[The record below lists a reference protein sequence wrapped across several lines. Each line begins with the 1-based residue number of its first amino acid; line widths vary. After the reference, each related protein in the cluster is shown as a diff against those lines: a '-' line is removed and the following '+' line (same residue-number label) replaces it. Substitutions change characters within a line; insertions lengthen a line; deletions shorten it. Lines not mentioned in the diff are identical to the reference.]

1 MKIAGIIAEYNPF
14 HSGHAAQI
22 AQLRAAGFDAIVCVC
37 APSMVQ
43 RGTQSIFPT
52 AVRTRAA
59 LCGGVDLVL
68 SLPAPFATLSAE
80 GFAAAGVR
88 LIAALGVCDVLAFGT
103 ETCNQPLLDAAVNAL
118 QSAEFTPK
126 LQNELAKGL
135 PFATARAAA
144 ADALCAG
151 SGALLRSPNN
161 ILAVEYCKELTCLC
175 AAGQKAPKPL
185 ALPRKG
191 TAHDAPITDAAQKI
205 VSASA
210 LRTLALAKNAGVAAW
225 QNAVPPACM
234 KIYESAQQA
243 GQLFSPAAFDTAIL
257 SRLRGQSLAALQTV
271 RGGTEGL
278 ENRLFS
284 AIQTADTLENLYTAL
299 KTKRYAH
306 ARMRRLVLD
315 AALGYTNDLPK
326 TPPYLHVLGATQTGL
341 AVLSQAKMRASL
353 PLSHALTQ
361 LAQTGKQ
368 AQSIADAHSAAE
380 DFAALCLQKPMPCG
394 TAYTTKMIREDA

>member
-14 HSGHAAQI
+14 HSGHAFQI
-22 AQLRAAGFDAIVCVC
+22 EQLRAAGVDAIVCVC
-37 APSMVQ
+37 APSVVQ

-52 AVRTRAA
+52 AVRTKAA
-59 LCGGVDLVL
+59 LRGGVDLVL

-80 GFAAAGVR
+80 GFAAAGVQ
-88 LIAALGVCDVLAFGT
+88 LLAALGVCDVLAFGT
-103 ETCNQPLLDAAVNAL
+103 ETCNQPLLDATVNAL
-118 QSAEFTPK
+118 QSAQFTPK

-144 ADALCAG
+144 AEALCAG
-151 SGALLRSPNN
+151 SGTLLRSPNN
-161 ILAVEYCKELTCLC
+161 ILAVEYCKELSRLSAT
-175 AAGQKAPKPL
+175 GQVTPKPL

-210 LRTLALAKNAGVAAW
+210 LRTLALAEYAGVAAW

-234 KIYESAQQA
+234 AVYLAAQQA
-243 GQLFSPAAFDTAIL
+243 GQLFSPAAFDTAVL
-257 SRLRGQSLAALQTV
+257 SRLRGLSLAALQTV

-278 ENRLFS
+278 ENRLFA

-315 AALGYTNDLPK
+315 AALGYSDSLPK

-341 AVLSQAKMRASL
+341 AVLAQAKTKASL
-353 PLSHALTQ
+353 PLSHALAVLEKTSEN
-361 LAQTGKQ
+361 AYD
-368 AQSIADAHSAAE
+368 IAKAHSNAE
-380 DFAALCLQKPMPCG
+380 DFAALCVQKPMPCG
-394 TAYTTKMIREDA
+394 TAYTTKMILEEA